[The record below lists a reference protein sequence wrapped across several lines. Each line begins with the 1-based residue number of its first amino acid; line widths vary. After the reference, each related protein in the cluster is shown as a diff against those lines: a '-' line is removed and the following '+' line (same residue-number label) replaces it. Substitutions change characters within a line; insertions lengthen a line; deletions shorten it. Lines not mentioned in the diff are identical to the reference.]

1 MKRIIFAA
9 AATLM
14 FSAVIAA
21 NYNKRPKRVKY
32 PAVFWTEHSEKA
44 FEETHSDT
52 PTSLIVD
59 KVKALADE
67 SNASR
72 LFIIKKE
79 GLTTRELFRNAR
91 YMEYD
96 RQNLLNHS
104 VAFTNFT
111 G

>member
-1 MKRIIFAA
+1 
-9 AATLM
+9 
-14 FSAVIAA
+14 
-21 NYNKRPKRVKY
+21 
-32 PAVFWTEHSEKA
+32 
-44 FEETHSDT
+44 
-52 PTSLIVD
+52 VD

-67 SNASR
+67 SHASR